1 MEKDYQNLYRQLLR
15 EAKRVKLEN
24 ESLRKEN
31 ETLLLCLELTFEAI
45 ELWAKQQGF
54 IQSSGSEKGLEK
66 ELADRKRKV
75 RSTLHKL
82 VETSEPSFFDGLLGA
97 LNVPEKVK
105 HLIKENLIFGGTTTD
120 GNL

>member
-1 MEKDYQNLYRQLLR
+1 MEKDHQNLYRQLLR

-24 ESLRKEN
+24 DSLRKEN

-66 ELADRKRKV
+66 ELADRKDEV
-75 RSTLHKL
+75 RTLFHKIIK
-82 VETSEPSFFDGLLGA
+82 TSEPSFLDGVLCALHLPEDIEHLVEKYLLLGGSTA
-97 LNVPEKVK
+97 D
-105 HLIKENLIFGGTTTD
+105 D
-120 GNL
+120 GF